1 MTLFLQYIQS
11 QDKLMIGGY
20 HPQLAFALIT
30 DHAKTGV
37 AGNSTAEMFLN
48 CVEGNNLDVA
58 QATEYVNVVMDEI
71 LDYVESTRIDSPD
84 ITAFEIAGSKARI
97 DTQTHTIRLRKPA
110 GQSWTSETPVIE
122 TNGDTYVELKSGS
135 LSSGS
140 DRLVYRVTPYCPVT
154 GILYNGQKDA
164 KGGVYT
170 GSGARLD
177 SYHRNGQSV
186 QRYYLLRC
194 LRCQCRQIPLRH
206 DHQRCRRDGEN
217 TITLNLPVK
226 TDLTKLKPVITH
238 MGKTVSI
245 LNGSTWEVIS
255 PDKTYDFSQPR
266 QLRVTNE
273 QYQLETDYTV
283 TVTANPS
290 SECDILSY
298 SIGHA
303 TGVIDQENRTITI
316 EVPYGTALNA
326 QTPVVEVSEFAKVT
340 GPSTLTFGQPLTYRV
355 TAEDDNTTKDYR
367 VTITETPA
375 ATGKSIL
382 SFSYGSISATIS
394 GTNITP
400 ERAVWYGCDGAEA
413 QHRGFSVCDG
423 LAAVGY
429 RAEFYKSV
437 QYTVTAQN
445 KSQQVY
451 TVTVKVA
458 DKPTDPPEKDKLY
471 RIRNNILC
479 VL

>member
-1 MTLFLQYIQS
+1 
-11 QDKLMIGGY
+11 
-20 HPQLAFALIT
+20 
-30 DHAKTGV
+30 
-37 AGNSTAEMFLN
+37 
-48 CVEGNNLDVA
+48 
-58 QATEYVNVVMDEI
+58 
-71 LDYVESTRIDSPD
+71 
-84 ITAFEIAGSKARI
+84 
-97 DTQTHTIRLRKPA
+97 
-110 GQSWTSETPVIE
+110 
-122 TNGDTYVELKSGS
+122 
-135 LSSGS
+135 
-140 DRLVYRVTPYCPVT
+140 
-154 GILYNGQKDA
+154 
-164 KGGVYT
+164 
-170 GSGARLD
+170 
-177 SYHRNGQSV
+177 
-186 QRYYLLRC
+186 
-194 LRCQCRQIPLRH
+194 
-206 DHQRCRRDGEN
+206 
-217 TITLNLPVK
+217 
-226 TDLTKLKPVITH
+226 

-255 PDKTYDFSQPR
+255 PDETYDFSQPR

-283 TVTANPS
+283 TVTANRS

-303 TGVIDQENRTITI
+303 MGVIDQENRTITI

-326 QTPVVEVSEFAKVT
+326 QTPVIEVSEFAKVT

-355 TAEDDNTTKDYR
+355 TAEDDNTTKDYH

-394 GTNITP
+394 GTNITLNVP
-400 ERAVWYGCDGAEA
+400 FGTDVTALKPSIEVSPFATVSPQSDTA
-413 QHRGFSVCDG
+413 QDFTNP
-423 LAAVGY
+423 
-429 RAEFYKSV
+429 V

-471 RIRNNILC
+471 RIRNNILG
-479 VL
+479 VLQDDAGRTGS